1 MCDTAS
7 GCVCLSVCLSV
18 ALCVCLCEQLPS
30 AAFSEDYQADLL
42 QRYHAVFD
50 QFRAKHLLAGE
61 MAWNFADFMTPQGAR
76 LAATDHS

>member
-1 MCDTAS
+1 
-7 GCVCLSVCLSV
+7 
-18 ALCVCLCEQLPS
+18 
-30 AAFSEDYQADLL
+30 LL

-76 LAATDHS
+76 LAAADHS